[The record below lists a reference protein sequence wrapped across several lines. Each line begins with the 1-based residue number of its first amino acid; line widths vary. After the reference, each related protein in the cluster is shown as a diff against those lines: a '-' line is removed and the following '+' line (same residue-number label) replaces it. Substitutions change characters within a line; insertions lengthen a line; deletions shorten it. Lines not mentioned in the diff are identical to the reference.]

1 MFEAGTGIL
10 RSRLW
15 RSSEFRRPRRPGIV
29 PRMGTTRHG
38 RLLLSRVRAVI
49 DAERVLNRH
58 RDNPITIASLS
69 HTVGVSERTLRNAF
83 ADVHRQSPKRY
94 FLHQRLRAAYDALSD
109 PGNVSATVTSVATD
123 LGFYELGRFATQYR
137 SLFGES
143 PSLTLRRRRAQSP
156 LRRTG

>member
-1 MFEAGTGIL
+1 MHSRRGGGSIA
-10 RSRLW
+10 SRL
-15 RSSEFRRPRRPGIV
+15 
-29 PRMGTTRHG
+29 
-38 RLLLSRVRAVI
+38 RAVS
-49 DAERVLNRH
+49 DAERVLDRH

-83 ADVHRQSPKRY
+83 ADVYRQSPKRY
-94 FLHQRLRAAYDALSD
+94 FLHQRLRAAHDALSD
-109 PGNVSATVTSVATD
+109 PGNAGATVTSVATD